1 MGHPWGLSAPPPP
14 CAAGALVGSGWRL
27 GGRGLMAL
35 ARNSDVTVQL
45 PGDSQQRRE
54 WGSERTPLAG
64 TLRVA
69 EDFHGLPGMR

>member
-1 MGHPWGLSAPPPP
+1 MGHPWGLTAPTLR
-14 CAAGALVGSGWRL
+14 CWGSGREWVAP

-35 ARNSDVTVQL
+35 ARNSEVTVQL

-69 EDFHGLPGMR
+69 EDFHGLPGMW